1 MSHVD
6 LRFVQS
12 PGNSHL
18 LFGGDQTGSSPPVDA
33 RLLATLP
40 ALTFRAQTIPNADFA
55 LVGSFPRLEMVAE
68 GTYQSYTVRPTVG
81 HQATDWQRAHAFPS
95 GVEERQQLTARSRVL
110 GRALWADGRTHRLG
124 KVFKT
129 LPPWSV
135 TGRAWP
141 DNTAMKQQDLGL
153 NLSKR
158 RTRKAV
164 FLDEMNLVVPW
175 SELLALIA
183 PHAPRAKTGRPPFE
197 LETMLRIHFVQQW
210 FGLSDLAMEE
220 ALFETAL
227 YREFVGLSSVERI
240 PDRVSI
246 LRFRHLL
253 EEHHL
258 AERILATVNATLTDK
273 GLMLRQGTVVDAT
286 LIAAP
291 SSTKNSTG
299 TRDPEMH
306 QTKKGNQWHFGMK
319 AHIGVDA
326 DSGLVHTVVGT
337 AANVNDVTQAS
348 KLVHGE
354 ETDVFADAG
363 YRGVEKRKEI
373 QAQHPDVN
381 WHIAMMP
388 GKRRAMD
395 KGTPMGAILEKL
407 EQTKAS
413 IRAKVEHPFR
423 VIKRQFGYVKV
434 KYRGL
439 AKNTANLMT
448 LFALSNLWMARR
460 RLLQGLQG

>member
-1 MSHVD
+1 M
-6 LRFVQS
+6 
-12 PGNSHL
+12 
-18 LFGGDQTGSSPPVDA
+18 GSA
-33 RLLATLP
+33 
-40 ALTFRAQTIPNADFA
+40 
-55 LVGSFPRLEMVAE
+55 
-68 GTYQSYTVRPTVG
+68 
-81 HQATDWQRAHAFPS
+81 
-95 GVEERQQLTARSRVL
+95 
-110 GRALWADGRTHRLG
+110 
-124 KVFKT
+124 
-129 LPPWSV
+129 
-135 TGRAWP
+135 P
-141 DNTAMKQQDLGL
+141 DNMAMKQQNLGL

-164 FLDEMNLVVPW
+164 FLDEMNLVVSW
-175 SELLALIA
+175 TELLSLIA
-183 PHAPRAKTGRPPFE
+183 PHAPRANTGRPPFE

-258 AERILATVNATLTDK
+258 AEQILATVNATLADK
-273 GLMLRQGTVVDAT
+273 GLMLREGTVVDAT
-286 LIAAP
+286 LISAP
-291 SSTKNSTG
+291 SSTKNQG
-299 TRDPEMH
+299 GQRDPEMH

-319 AHIGVDA
+319 CHIGVDA

-337 AANVNDVTQAS
+337 AANANDVTQAS
-348 KLVHGE
+348 ALVHGE

-363 YRGVEKRKEI
+363 YQGVAKREEV
-373 QAQHPDVN
+373 QGLNLN
-381 WHIAMMP
+381 WHVAMRP
-388 GKRRAMD
+388 GKRRALD
-395 KGTPMGAILEKL
+395 KNSPMGAILDQL
-407 EQTKAS
+407 EHLKAR

-448 LFALSNLWMARR
+448 LFALSNL
-460 RLLQGLQG
+460 